1 MSEGDSDDPV
11 MALLATQR
19 AVLAAVENLA
29 AQVEAIQGQ
38 LGVMAEALDRLT
50 GDQASTAPKGAPVSL
65 GARFRSASGDE
76 AANDPDL
83 QNAYRHYRVAKHLA
97 QRLNTTDPAAIAADV
112 ARAHAWIADQLDKGR
127 VFDPVKSRDE
137 DGVAKVVI
145 EPIHEE
151 MLGKR
156 IRTERKQ
163 DWERS
168 R

>member
-1 MSEGDSDDPV
+1 MSEDDSDDPV

-29 AQVEAIQGQ
+29 AQIEAMQGQ
-38 LGVMAEALDRLT
+38 LGVMAEAIDRLT
-50 GDQASTAPKGAPVSL
+50 TNQASTAPKSAPVSL
-65 GARFRSASGDE
+65 GARFRIASGPE
-76 AANDPDL
+76 ADADPEL
-83 QNAYRHYRVAKHLA
+83 QNAYRHYRLAKHLA
-97 QRLNTTDPAAIAADV
+97 ETLNRNDPTVIAADV

-127 VFDPVKSRDE
+127 VFDPLKSRE
-137 DGVAKVVI
+137 DGGGAKVVV

-156 IRTERKQ
+156 IRIERKQ
-163 DWERS
+163 DRERS